1 MRTIE
6 TLLIVVILFFANGCS
21 KSEKVVITNTVEV
34 NSQKVDMKDYKQ
46 LEGNIANFQQITVA
60 ESTRFIKEGGS
71 GIIYY
76 GYVGCPFCERAIPLL
91 NQAAIET
98 GITIYY
104 VDVKAKPMATDA
116 EYQELVALIEST
128 FDLDQNGEPAFYVP
142 EVMGIKK
149 GKITGYQ
156 VALVDGWKPADAN
169 DQMDDQ
175 QKEKQLGI
183 YKEIIRKTSD

>member
-104 VDVKAKPMATDA
+104 VDVR
-116 EYQELVALIEST
+116 
-128 FDLDQNGEPAFYVP
+128 QN
-142 EVMGIKK
+142 
-149 GKITGYQ
+149 Q
-156 VALVDGWKPADAN
+156 WQ
-169 DQMDDQ
+169 QMQ
-175 QKEKQLGI
+175 N
-183 YKEIIRKTSD
+183 IRN